1 MKRRYIQ
8 LLMAFVPELLIRFD
22 IWMKW
27 AEYTPLT
34 GESNASDKLQLYL
47 ELRTQDRVNVLAG

>member
-1 MKRRYIQ
+1 
-8 LLMAFVPELLIRFD
+8 MAFVPELLIRFD